1 MYFYKLL
8 EEEQAIKAEID
19 FIENTIVLL
28 RDYPGQ
34 FLGIQRPYNNLDD
47 AYVGLSKAKNR
58 LSEVHNKMRKF
69 ILGE

>member
-8 EEEQAIKAEID
+8 EEEQRIKID
-19 FIENTIVLL
+19 IDTIENTIVML

-34 FLGIQRPYNNLDD
+34 FPGIPLQYDNLDD
-47 AYVGLSKAKNR
+47 AYVGLGEAKNR